1 MLSFPF
7 AGALSWVP
15 AICRH
20 AIERGIS
27 MNITATLRTIAM
39 ATLLALPLATP
50 AHAGLIAER
59 LRCEYLEN
67 PLGIDATVP
76 RLSWIVT
83 SEERGQKQTAR
94 QIRVASSPELLAT
107 PDLWDSGPIKSD
119 ETIQIEYAGKPL
131 ASRQACYWQV
141 KVWDMNGQPSEWS
154 APASWSMGLLSKTD
168 WSAEWISFKD
178 ESPLEASPEKMVLP
192 PARYY
197 RKDFAA
203 PREVKRA
210 TIYATALGIFEFS
223 LNGKPISDQMFAPGW
238 PDYHKRAYYE
248 TFDVTGQIKSGEN
261 TWGAVL
267 ADGWYSGYI
276 GFGLLVGYGPSKS
289 GRAFYGK
296 TPAFQAQLEIEYTD
310 GSRSTVITDPSWKT
324 GTGPILTADM
334 QMGET
339 HDARLEMPGWDAPG
353 FDTSK
358 WQSAIL
364 AKDNG
369 SIKSPYS
376 DQGGKREVELG
387 FQEPPVYQAHAG
399 VPVRPIQRIKPISVK
414 EIEKGVYIFDM
425 GQNFSGVVELKVKGE
440 AGTRVQL
447 RHGEMLH
454 QDGKL
459 MTENL
464 RKALATDV
472 YILKGDPNGET
483 WQPRFTFHGF
493 QFVEVTGLTEA
504 PTLDTITGV
513 VLHSDT
519 PLTSKFACS
528 DTMVNQ
534 LFSNIVWTQRSNF
547 LELPTDCPQRDERLG
562 WMGDAQIYV
571 RAATFNAD
579 AAAFYT
585 KWLGDVIDAQE
596 ANGAYPEFAPHPMN
610 HGRDGITY
618 GTGWMDAGIICPYT
632 IYKVYGDTRI
642 IAKHYDSM
650 TRFMDFRRSIA
661 PDFQGVYVGNDWGD
675 WLSLSKTPIEYIDAG
690 YFYYTSSLMAEMAEA
705 LGKKEDAAK
714 YRDWMKKIQ
723 ARFVTNYVNDDGSLA
738 IRTQTAYA
746 VALWM
751 NILPE
756 DKRAAAGQHLAD
768 LIAEENNAMSTGFI
782 GTRPLLPA
790 LTATG
795 HHDLAARLLQNRK
808 YPSWGFE
815 VVNGATT
822 VWERWNSYTKE
833 GGFVAGM
840 NSFSHYS
847 FGAVCEWM
855 FESLAGIDTDGPAY
869 KHLILRP
876 QIPSK
881 DSNPDFAP
889 IDWVE
894 AEYDS
899 IRGKIKVAWKK
910 TETGL
915 EYEVTIPA
923 NTTATLELPVGE
935 GAVVTEGG
943 KDLADVAGVT
953 TSATNAL
960 TLEAGTYHFNVAS

>member
-1 MLSFPF
+1 MFRFLIALCLIGFLSS
-7 AGALSWVP
+7 AA
-15 AICRH
+15 H
-20 AIERGIS
+20 
-27 MNITATLRTIAM
+27 ATL
-39 ATLLALPLATP
+39 TP
-50 AHAGLIAER
+50 ER

-67 PLGIDATVP
+67 PLGIDATTP

-83 SEERGQKQTAR
+83 SEDRGQKQNAYE
-94 QIRVASSPELLAT
+94 IRVASSPENLAASK
-107 PDLWDSGPIKSD
+107 PDLWDSGEVQSD
-119 ETIQIEYAGKPL
+119 ETIQIEYAGEPL
-131 ASRQACYWQV
+131 SSRQTCYWQV
-141 KVWDMNGQPSEWS
+141 RVWDKDGQPSDWS
-154 APASWSMGLLSKTD
+154 APAMWTMGLLSKTE
-168 WSAEWISFKD
+168 WSADWISFKD
-178 ESPLEASPEKMVLP
+178 ESPLEAAPDKMVLP

-203 PREVKRA
+203 PKEVKRA

-296 TPAFQAQLEIEYTD
+296 TPALQAQLEIEYTD
-310 GSRSTVITDPSWKT
+310 GSRETVITDPSWKT
-324 GTGPILTADM
+324 TTGPILTADL

-353 FDTSK
+353 FDSAK
-358 WQSAIL
+358 WENAIL

-387 FQEPPVYQAHAG
+387 FQEPPVYQAHSG

-440 AGTRVQL
+440 AGTRVLL

-454 QDGKL
+454 QDGTL

-472 YILKGDPNGET
+472 YILKGDPAGEV

-493 QFVEVTGLTEA
+493 QFVEVTGLTEV

-528 DTMVNQ
+528 DDMVNQ

-562 WMGDAQIYV
+562 WTGDAQIYV
-571 RAATFNAD
+571 RAATLNAD

-585 KWLGDVIDAQE
+585 KWLDDLFEAQE
-596 ANGAYPEFAPHPMN
+596 ANGAFPEFAPHPMN
-610 HGRDGITY
+610 HGRDGITW

-705 LGKKEDAAK
+705 LGNKEDAAK

-855 FESLAGIDTDGPAY
+855 FGSLAGIDTDGPSY
-869 KHLILRP
+869 KHIILRP
-876 QIPSK
+876 QIPSPPQAEQ
-881 DSNPDFAP
+881 DPDFAP
-889 IDWVE
+889 INWVE

-910 TETGL
+910 TDAEL
-915 EYEVTIPA
+915 EYQVTIPA
-923 NTTATLELPVGE
+923 NTTATLELPVAE

-943 KDLADVAGVT
+943 KDLAEAAGVT
-953 TSATNAL
+953 TGATHAL
-960 TLEAGTYHFNVAS
+960 TLAAGSYHFNVTP